1 MTNHPLFPKEF
12 PLKFP
17 ERSIWAK
24 LCAVVL
30 AFVFDGVCAQQA
42 SHETIVTAHGC
53 LEAFPGELV
62 HSTYHWCNKTTPLRR
77 VGRRMGRRQGLAG
90 SGRVH
95 RLAQACTKLPRH
107 ALDTG
112 AVGSISLV
120 IFDDLAA
127 RLVADRSPTLR
138 ALLSLLSHSELALL
152 EGSSDSDDGSVV
164 SVLYQKSFSLG
175 P

>member
-107 ALDTG
+107 LWLRSRDRAHQASRGPSQPLSPFLQTPKWCSLKNEPVALCRFKYVLFGG
-112 AVGSISLV
+112 A
-120 IFDDLAA
+120 
-127 RLVADRSPTLR
+127 R
-138 ALLSLLSHSELALL
+138 
-152 EGSSDSDDGSVV
+152 
-164 SVLYQKSFSLG
+164 
-175 P
+175 